1 MFGRYFGQLV
11 TWLKIN
17 YFGESNQ
24 LLGPLCLWQCFFVI
38 PYFQY
43 FAPPRHFPQFLLS
56 VPILH
61 LKQTKC
67 KMGSISKYLTPLI
80 HFEMST
86 LVVVELKL
94 WVGTLSCQDQ
104 RATFLTAYSR
114 FTFHRMWV
122 VSELRDWLSFG
133 RAFLG
138 MLSLFEGLNNFSPP
152 KKIIT

>member
-104 RATFLTAYSR
+104 RARILKLKFAQDFEAEIWSR
-114 FTFHRMWV
+114 FWGWCLVDTLVNLWHDLKSITLV
-122 VSELRDWLSFG
+122 
-133 RAFLG
+133 RAIN
-138 MLSLFEGLNNFSPP
+138 S
-152 KKIIT
+152 